1 MTGNDRLELEVEVP
15 GTPELVWEAIASG
28 PGITAWFTDAEVE
41 PREGGTIAF
50 DLGSGTE
57 STGVV
62 TAWEPP
68 RRFAYEE
75 PLNEGSR
82 IASEWVVE
90 ARSGGTC
97 VVRLVSSLFGS
108 SADWEEELGGMS
120 DGWQAYMH
128 NLRIYLTDFP
138 GEPCAPLVV
147 GGDATGTLDDG
158 GRRSPRRSASRMR
171 RSGISSPPRVARG
184 SPARSSAAPA
194 AAITASC
201 CCASPSPPPAPRSCW
216 CTGTRNSCTRRSGAT
231 CSAPTRPPSRRARR
245 RAGERG
251 WTSGSRPA
259 APALADGDTMA
270 GGAGA

>member
-15 GTPELVWEAIASG
+15 GTPELVWQAIASG

-41 PREGGTIAF
+41 QREGGTIAF
-50 DLGSGTE
+50 DLGAGTE

-68 RRFAYEE
+68 HRFAYEE
-75 PLNEGSR
+75 PLDEGSR
-82 IASEWVVE
+82 IASEWLVE

-108 SADWEEELGGMS
+108 SADWEDELGGMS

-158 GRRSPRRSASRMR
+158 WAALTTALGIEDAAVGDLLATSGGPRLAGTVERRTGGSYHRELLLRLTEPAPGTAFVLVYRYRERLHPT
-171 RSGISSPPRVARG
+171 IRG
-184 SPARSSAAPA
+184 YLFGPDAPA
-194 AAITASC
+194 VAAREEARWR
-201 CCASPSPPPAPRSCW
+201 AWMDEWFAA
-216 CTGTRNSCTRRSGAT
+216 SGA
-231 CSAPTRPPSRRARR
+231 
-245 RAGERG
+245 
-251 WTSGSRPA
+251 GSR
-259 APALADGDTMA
+259 
-270 GGAGA
+270 